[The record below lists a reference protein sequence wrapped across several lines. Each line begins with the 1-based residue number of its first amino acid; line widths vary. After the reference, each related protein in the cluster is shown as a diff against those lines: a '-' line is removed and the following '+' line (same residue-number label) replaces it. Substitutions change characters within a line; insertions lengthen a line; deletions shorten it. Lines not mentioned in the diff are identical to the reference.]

1 MIVYQGVLYNI
12 EKMKAQYALELFKL
26 GLISSKD
33 ILVILFLI
41 IQSAREHN
49 FLILTLD
56 KLLPLNSLTLDDGHL
71 LVPLIKAVKYQFLS
85 WCIGF
90 QVLRTANL
98 QKKRVNSTEK
108 SIANSDQAENPE
120 FGKELILY
128 PKRRMPQARV

>member
-1 MIVYQGVLYNI
+1 MG
-12 EKMKAQYALELFKL
+12 
-26 GLISSKD
+26 
-33 ILVILFLI
+33 
-41 IQSAREHN
+41 HN

-98 QKKRVNSTEK
+98 QKSTLIQLK
-108 SIANSDQAENPE
+108 NQLQIQIRLKIQNL
-120 FGKELILY
+120 GKN
-128 PKRRMPQARV
+128 